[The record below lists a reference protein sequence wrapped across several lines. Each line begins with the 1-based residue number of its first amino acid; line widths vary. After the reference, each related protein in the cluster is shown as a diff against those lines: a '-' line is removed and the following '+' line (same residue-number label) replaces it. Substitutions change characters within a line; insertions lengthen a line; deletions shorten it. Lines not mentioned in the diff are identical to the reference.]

1 MIYFC
6 KETCENEKTESL
18 MTTIDVPGVSSL
30 SHASKPAKSTSDST
44 DCFESEQFDI
54 NEVDDEDRTIN
65 DKSDADLLTSLN
77 ESSNRQ
83 QQQHQQQQQ
92 HLNEETDSKMKIALM
107 QKQLQHLTDLVQ
119 SALVNRDFSQ
129 LAVATTQLNLKST
142 NCDNSPD
149 DGLRI
154 DRSSPKKNNTSVDAN
169 RPRRLDVINQKTHSI
184 KSELVSLKKMQEN
197 FNSTFDESI
206 KSFVGQL
213 NVIINILI

>member
-1 MIYFC
+1 
-6 KETCENEKTESL
+6 
-18 MTTIDVPGVSSL
+18 MTTIDVPGVSL

-83 QQQHQQQQQ
+83 QQQQQQQQ
-92 HLNEETDSKMKIALM
+92 HLNEEPDSKMKIALM

-142 NCDNSPD
+142 SCDNSPD
-149 DGLRI
+149 DGLRV
-154 DRSSPKKNNTSVDAN
+154 DRNGRRSSPKKNNTSVDAN

-213 NVIINILI
+213 NVIIILFWIIKINFYFIKTF